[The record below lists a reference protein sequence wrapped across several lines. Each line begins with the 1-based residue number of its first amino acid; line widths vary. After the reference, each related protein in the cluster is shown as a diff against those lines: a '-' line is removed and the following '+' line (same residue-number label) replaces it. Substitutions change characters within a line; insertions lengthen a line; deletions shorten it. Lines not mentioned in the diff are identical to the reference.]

1 MTISNDWRSKLMN
14 DRQMT
19 SLARTAQ
26 ASSAGLAQA
35 RRRGMKKLLL
45 PTCLLLTIFVGAT
58 VLRAGNGPK
67 VLHVLVISIDGMHSQ
82 DLSKWVQSNPSSTL
96 AGLAATGVNYTNA
109 FTTKPS
115 DSIPATV
122 GIFTGASPSLAG
134 MYYDDAWHRVWAPPP
149 AKGACVPG
157 VAAGTLIDLKQGIDF
172 LTTSINSGGI
182 NPANLPR
189 DPFNGCAPV
198 YPHNMIRVN
207 TIFEVIRGAGLYT
220 AYSEKRPAYDFLNG
234 PSGTGVQD
242 LYVPEING
250 VNLLVTSQV

>member
-58 VLRAGNGPK
+58 VLRGGNGPK

-96 AGLAATGVNYTNA
+96 AKLTATGVNYPNA

-122 GIFTGASPSLAG
+122 GIFTGASPSIGG
-134 MYYDDAWHRVWAPPP
+134 MYYDDAWHRGWSP
-149 AKGACVPG
+149 KGSAC
-157 VAAGTLIDLKQGIDF
+157 ATIGTLIDLKEGID
-172 LTTSINSGGI
+172 INPDALDGGGGI
-182 NPANLPR
+182 APSKLPLDPAK
-189 DPFNGCAPV
+189 GCTPV
-198 YPHNMIRVN
+198 YPHNMLRVN
-207 TIFEVIRGAGLYT
+207 TIFEVVRAAGMYT
-220 AYSEKRPAYDFLNG
+220 AYSEKRPSYDFLNG

-242 LYVPEING
+242 LY
-250 VNLLVTSQV
+250 